1 VNLFKTILILS
12 TCLLSTISLVAQN
25 KFVAGVILNLS
36 DTTPISNAHVIN
48 VNSSIGVTSNQQG
61 SFSIQAKL
69 ADTLLISFVGYQPF
83 KVCVSEIESTIYLE
97 RAIHTLEPY
106 TVLPYQDF
114 NAFKEAFTNLQL
126 KDTLKHKMNHSIMAL
141 VQPFN
146 PANLN
151 GSLSFSGPIS
161 ALASK
166 FNKRIKDKKNYD
178 RLIARDQHKAFLG
191 TKFNSEIVKQATL
204 LQEAYQINAFM
215 DYCDFTNHFI
225 EHSSHYTIVDQI
237 ITCFEEYHHLPMANK

>member
-1 VNLFKTILILS
+1 MNLFKTILILS
-12 TCLLSTISLVAQN
+12 SCLLSTISLVAQN

-36 DTTPISNAHVIN
+36 DTTPISNAHIIN

-126 KDTLKHKMNHSIMAL
+126 KDT
-141 VQPFN
+141 
-146 PANLN
+146 
-151 GSLSFSGPIS
+151 
-161 ALASK
+161 SK
-166 FNKRIKDKKNYD
+166 FKLNTSFVLSVNELRSYVPKSLLTGAITSFASMFDKRIQDKKNYE
-178 RLIARDQHKAFLG
+178 RLLKREKSVA
-191 TKFNSEIVKQATL
+191 TKFNSEIVKQATS

-215 DYCDFTNHFI
+215 DYCDFTDHFI

-237 ITCFEEYHHLPMANK
+237 INCFEEYHHLPMANK